1 MRPTRL
7 TVSGFT
13 AFRDETELDFAGAD
27 LFAFSGPTGSG
38 KSSLVDAMVF
48 ALYGWV
54 PRLDR
59 RAVAPVISLGR
70 NEARV
75 RLDFTVGGEAYT
87 AARVVRRT
95 KTGATTKEARLERAD
110 GEVLAGNEKELTAEV
125 ERLLGLGFDHFTTCV
140 VLPQGEFA
148 RFLHAADKE
157 RQDLLV
163 SLLDFGLYRRMARL
177 ANERE
182 QAARRDAEVA
192 RAVLETLSFATP
204 EALLAAEQRVSRLTG
219 LRSEVDTVTPKL
231 DALAR
236 AEESAVDEATK
247 ARREADLLAGIH
259 VSGDVGVQAA
269 ARAQA
274 RAALA

>member
-1 MRPTRL
+1 MRPVRL
-7 TVSGFT
+7 VVSGFM
-13 AFRDETELDFAGAD
+13 AFRDETKLDFTGAD

-48 ALYGWV
+48 ALYGGV

-70 NEARV
+70 TEARV
-75 RLDFTVGGEAYT
+75 QLEFTVGGEAYT

-95 KTGATTKEARLERAD
+95 KTGATTKEARLERGD
-110 GEVLAGNEKELTAEV
+110 GQVLAGNERELSAEV

-163 SLLDFGLYRRMARL
+163 SLLDFGLYRRMERL

-182 QAARRDAEVA
+182 QAARRQAEVA
-192 RAVLETLSFATP
+192 QALLDTMAFATP
-204 EALLAAEQRVSRLTG
+204 DARGLAQQRVAQLTAI
-219 LRSEVDTVTPKL
+219 RSAVDEAAPKL
-231 DALAR
+231 DALLR
-236 AEESAVDEATK
+236 TEETEITA
-247 ARREADLLAGIH
+247 
-259 VSGDVGVQAA
+259 
-269 ARAQA
+269 
-274 RAALA
+274 